1 MSGNSMTLAPLY
13 DLYSAA
19 PYLTGERRS
28 LPPGKMSIHT
38 AGLAMS
44 VGGERIFSRITGKE
58 WRQLA
63 VRLTVLVS
71 DLVLDL
77 ARQIPNAV
85 EVIAAREFGARDLTG
100 SESAF
105 IEVYSKAVS
114 RQAKRSLAALA
125 GRGGPSRR
133 RRDSN

>member
-71 DLVLDL
+71 DLILDL
-77 ARQIPNAV
+77 VRQIPNAV
-85 EVIAAREFGARDLTG
+85 EVIAARELTG
-100 SESAF
+100 SERAF
-105 IEVYSKAVS
+105 IEVYVKAVS
-114 RQAKRSLAALA
+114 RQVRRSLVALA
-125 GRGGPSRR
+125 GRGAPSRR
-133 RRDSN
+133 RRDSD